1 LARVLRLLVVL
12 LVLATLV
19 ACGWFVASR
28 LSPAPPLAPPP
39 VSPTAKPSAAPVAS
53 LNGSGGG
60 LEGQLLAIYV
70 ALRGGDVNRP
80 AGADDTPVVFT
91 VRLGDTTTVVG
102 DRLQAAGL
110 VRDAELFRL
119 YVRSQGADGRLEA
132 GDYRLRA
139 TMSVAEIAALLQHAK
154 AAANTVTLREG
165 LRAEEAAEVL
175 AAGTGLSSAGL
186 LAVMRTGRFDY
197 AFLKDRPTAASLEGY
212 LFPDT
217 YEIAATAAPTQVVDL
232 LLATFDQR
240 FSAAMRQQAAA
251 SQQTIFQALIVAS
264 LVEREAQLASERP
277 IIASVYLNRLAK
289 NMALEADSTVQYAL
303 GYDAKGKTWWRALAL
318 DDLRRDV
325 GAYSTYLNR
334 GLPPGPICSPGLASI
349 QAVLAPAKTDYL
361 YYYAKGDGSHAFA
374 RTFEEHTQNMKT
386 YGR

>member
-1 LARVLRLLVVL
+1 LARLLRLLVVL
-12 LVLATLV
+12 LALASLT

-28 LSPAPPLAPPP
+28 LSPA
-39 VSPTAKPSAAPVAS
+39 SPTAKPPVTPGGAPSASP
-53 LNGSGGG
+53 NGSGGG
-60 LEGQLLAIYV
+60 LEGQLLAIYL
-70 ALRGGDVNRP
+70 AMRGGDVNRP
-80 AGADDTPVVFT
+80 AGSDDTPVAFI
-91 VRLGDTTTVVG
+91 VRPGDTTTVIG
-102 DRLQAAGL
+102 ARLQTAGL
-110 VRDAELFRL
+110 VQDAELFRL

-154 AAANTVTLREG
+154 AAASTVTLREG

-175 AAGTGLSSAGL
+175 AAATGLPSTGL

-197 AFLKDRPTAASLEGY
+197 AALKEKPAAASLEGY

-217 YEIAATAAPTQVVDL
+217 YEIAATATPTQVVDL
-232 LLATFDQR
+232 LLRTFDQR
-240 FSAAMRQQAAA
+240 FSAAMRQQATAR
-251 SQQTIFQALIVAS
+251 QQTIFQVLIVAS
-264 LVEREAQLASERP
+264 LVEREAQLANERP
-277 IIASVYLNRLAK
+277 IIASVYLNRLARS
-289 NMALEADSTVQYAL
+289 MALEADSTVQYAL
-303 GYDAKGKTWWRALAL
+303 GYDTKGKTWWRILAL
-318 DDLRRDV
+318 DDLRRNV
-325 GAYSTYLNR
+325 GPFSTYLNP

-349 QAVLAPAKTDYL
+349 QAVLEPAKTDFL